1 MKFATVCSGIEACS
15 SAWEPLGWKAQ
26 FFSEIEPFP
35 CEVLKHHYPTVPN
48 YGDMTQYKEWKD
60 GSVDVICGGTP
71 CQSFSVAGLRKGI
84 EDPRGNLMLTFGGIL
99 EKYKPRWMVWENVP
113 GVLSSNR
120 GKDFGTFLGMLG
132 ECGYGFAYRV
142 LNAEYFGVAQR
153 RRRVFVVGYLGDWK
167 RAASVLFEPESL
179 QGDLAK
185 SRKERQRTT
194 GDTENS
200 IGNCS
205 RYLGNAEGGNTD
217 KPNLTSR
224 NGPGV
229 NNQTNLVGYQ
239 TKAQMDVHPPLRAR
253 DYKGPDNDHDHALL
267 PCVPYTSSSFGQYA
281 EGVGT
286 LRAEGG
292 DLGGGSETI
301 SVAFSANMSEPDVN
315 SERTPPIKANHPPA
329 MANSMQVRRLTPT
342 ECERLQGFEDGHT
355 KIPYRNKSAD
365 ECPDGP
371 RYKALGN
378 SMAVPVMKWIG
389 ERIMRTEKIFNDM
402 E

>member
-26 FFSEIEPFP
+26 FFSEIGPFP

-48 YGDMTQYKEWKD
+48 YGDMNNYKEWKN
-60 GSVDVICGGTP
+60 GAVDVLCGGTP

-84 EDPRGNLMLTFGGIL
+84 ESPNGQLMLTFGAIL
-99 EKYKPRWMVWENVP
+99 EKYQPRWMVWENVP

-167 RAASVLFEPESL
+167 RPASVLFEPESL

-205 RYLGNAEGGNTD
+205 ELYPEYLGNAEGGNTD
-217 KPNLTSR
+217 KPNLTSQNTA
-224 NGPGV
+224 NGIS
-229 NNQTNLVGYQ
+229 NQTNLVGYQ

-301 SVAFSANMSEPDVN
+301 SV
-315 SERTPPIKANHPPA
+315 
-329 MANSMQVRRLTPT
+329 NSMQVRRLTPT

-355 KIPYRNKSAD
+355 KIPYRNKPAD

-389 ERIMRTEKIFNDM
+389 ERIMRTEKIFNELD
-402 E
+402 

>member
-15 SAWEPLGWKAQ
+15 SAWEPLGWEAQ

-48 YGDMTQYKEWKD
+48 YGDMTQYKEWKN

-84 EDPRGNLMLTFGGIL
+84 ESPNGQLMLTFGAIL
-99 EKYKPRWMVWENVP
+99 EKYQPRWMVWENVP

-142 LNAEYFGVAQR
+142 LDAQYFGVAQR

-167 RAASVLFEPESL
+167 RPASVLFEPESL
-179 QGDLAK
+179 QGDLAE
-185 SRKERQRTT
+185 SLKERQRTT
-194 GDTENS
+194 RDTENS
-200 IGNCS
+200 ARNCS
-205 RYLGNAEGGNTD
+205 ELPRVTPCLNGEELKRHVSNQMIGNAESWFYPEVTEKMGTI
-217 KPNLTSR
+217 TSR
-224 NGPGV
+224 MFNALG
-229 NNQTNLVGYQ
+229 
-239 TKAQMDVHPPLRAR
+239 AR
-253 DYKGPDNDHDHALL
+253 DVEEGAL
-267 PCVPYTSSSFGQYA
+267 VPQAYTSSSFGQYA

-292 DLGGGSETI
+292 DLGGGSKTI
-301 SVAFSANMSEPDVN
+301 AIQDGFSSQNGRNWNIEKSFTLNSTDKHSV
-315 SERTPPIKANHPPA
+315 
-329 MANSMQVRRLTPT
+329 ANSMQVRRLTPT

-378 SMAVPVMKWIG
+378 SMAVPVMQWIG
-389 ERIMRTEKIFNDM
+389 ERIMRTEKIFNEMD
-402 E
+402 

>member
-15 SAWEPLGWKAQ
+15 SAWEPLGWEAQ

-48 YGDMTQYKEWKD
+48 YGDMTQYKEWKN

-84 EDPRGNLMLTFGGIL
+84 ESPNGQLMLTFGAIL
-99 EKYKPRWMVWENVP
+99 EKYQPRWMVWENVP

-142 LNAEYFGVAQR
+142 LDAQYFGVAQR
-153 RRRVFVVGYLGDWK
+153 RRRVFVVGYSGDWK
-167 RAASVLFEPESL
+167 RPASVLFEPESL
-179 QGDLAK
+179 QGDLAE
-185 SRKERQRTT
+185 SLKERQRTT
-194 GDTENS
+194 RDTENS
-200 IGNCS
+200 ARNCS
-205 RYLGNAEGGNTD
+205 ELPRVTPCLNGEELKRHVSNQMIGNAESWFYPEVTEKMGTI
-217 KPNLTSR
+217 TSR
-224 NGPGV
+224 MFNALG
-229 NNQTNLVGYQ
+229 
-239 TKAQMDVHPPLRAR
+239 AR
-253 DYKGPDNDHDHALL
+253 DVEEGAL
-267 PCVPYTSSSFGQYA
+267 VPQAYTSSSFGQYA

-292 DLGGGSETI
+292 DLGGGSKTI
-301 SVAFSANMSEPDVN
+301 AIQDGFSSQNGRNWNIEKSFTLNSTDKHSV
-315 SERTPPIKANHPPA
+315 
-329 MANSMQVRRLTPT
+329 ANSMQVRRLTPT

-378 SMAVPVMKWIG
+378 SMAVPVMQWIG
-389 ERIMRTEKIFNDM
+389 ERIMRTEKIFNELD
-402 E
+402 

>member
-35 CEVLKHHYPTVPN
+35 CEVLKYHYPTVPN

-60 GSVDVICGGTP
+60 GSVDVLCGGTP
-71 CQSFSVAGLRKGI
+71 CQSFSFAGLRKGI
-84 EDPRGNLMLTFGGIL
+84 ESPNGQLMLTFGAIL
-99 EKYKPRWMVWENVP
+99 KKYQPRWMVWENVP

-167 RAASVLFEPESL
+167 RPASVLFEPESL
-179 QGDLAK
+179 QRNLAE
-185 SRKERQRTT
+185 SRKKGQGTT
-194 GDTENS
+194 RDTENS

-205 RYLGNAEGGNTD
+205 ELPKVTPCLNGEELKRHVSNQMIGNAESWFIPEYLGN
-217 KPNLTSR
+217 
-224 NGPGV
+224 
-229 NNQTNLVGYQ
+229 
-239 TKAQMDVHPPLRAR
+239 
-253 DYKGPDNDHDHALL
+253 
-267 PCVPYTSSSFGQYA
+267 
-281 EGVGT
+281 
-286 LRAEGG
+286 AEGG

-301 SVAFSANMSEPDVN
+301 AIQGDGGTSMSANGMGWKKEQSFTLNTTDKHSVAFSSTMSQPDATV
-315 SERTPPIKANHPPA
+315 EKTPSMKSYGPPA
-329 MANSMQVRRLTPT
+329 IANNMQVRRLTPT

-378 SMAVPVMKWIG
+378 SMAVPVMKCIG
-389 ERIMRTEKIFNDM
+389 ERIIRTEKIFYDM

>member
-15 SAWEPLGWKAQ
+15 SAWEPLGWEAQ
-26 FFSEIEPFP
+26 FFSEIDPFP
-35 CEVLKHHYPTVPN
+35 CEVLRHHHPTVPN

-84 EDPRGNLMLTFGGIL
+84 ESPNGQLMLTFGAIL
-99 EKYKPRWMVWENVP
+99 KKYQPRWMVWENVP

-132 ECGYGFAYRV
+132 ELGYGFAYRV

-167 RAASVLFEPESL
+167 RPASVLFEPESL
-179 QGDLAK
+179 RGDLAK

-194 GDTENS
+194 RDTENS

-205 RYLGNAEGGNTD
+205 RYLGNAEGGN
-217 KPNLTSR
+217 
-224 NGPGV
+224 
-229 NNQTNLVGYQ
+229 QTNLVGQ
-239 TKAQMDVHPPLRAR
+239 KMGTITSRMFNALGAR
-253 DYKGPDNDHDHALL
+253 DVEEGAL
-267 PCVPYTSSSFGQYA
+267 VPQAYTSSSFGQYA

-301 SVAFSANMSEPDVN
+301 SV
-315 SERTPPIKANHPPA
+315 
-329 MANSMQVRRLTPT
+329 NSMQVRRLTPT

-378 SMAVPVMKWIG
+378 SMAVPVMQWIG
-389 ERIMRTEKIFNDM
+389 ERIMRTEKIFNELD
-402 E
+402 

>member
-15 SAWEPLGWKAQ
+15 SAWEPLGWEAQ

-84 EDPRGNLMLTFGGIL
+84 ESPNGQLMLTFGAIL
-99 EKYKPRWMVWENVP
+99 KKYQPRWMVWENVP

-153 RRRVFVVGYLGDWK
+153 RRRVFVVGYSGDWK
-167 RAASVLFEPESL
+167 RPVSVLFEPESL

-205 RYLGNAEGGNTD
+205 WYLGNAKGGNLD
-217 KPNLTSR
+217 KPNLTTQNTGGAGIS
-224 NGPGV
+224 
-229 NNQTNLVGYQ
+229 NQTNLVGEKMG
-239 TKAQMDVHPPLRAR
+239 TITSRMFNALGAR
-253 DYKGPDNDHDHALL
+253 DVEEGAL
-267 PCVPYTSSSFGQYA
+267 VPQAYTSSSFGQYA

-301 SVAFSANMSEPDVN
+301 SV
-315 SERTPPIKANHPPA
+315 
-329 MANSMQVRRLTPT
+329 NSMQVRRLTPT

-389 ERIMRTEKIFNDM
+389 ERIMRTEKIFNELD
-402 E
+402 

>member
-15 SAWEPLGWKAQ
+15 SAWEPLGWEAQ

-48 YGDMTQYKEWKD
+48 YGDMTQYKEWKN

-84 EDPRGNLMLTFGGIL
+84 ESPNGQLMLTFGAIL
-99 EKYKPRWMVWENVP
+99 EKYQPRWMVWENVP

-142 LNAEYFGVAQR
+142 LDAQYFGVAQR

-167 RAASVLFEPESL
+167 RPASVLFEPESL
-179 QGDLAK
+179 QGDLAE
-185 SRKERQRTT
+185 SLKERQRTT
-194 GDTENS
+194 RDTENS
-200 IGNCS
+200 ARNCS
-205 RYLGNAEGGNTD
+205 ELPRVTPCLNGEELKRHVSNQMIGNAESWFYPEVTEKMGTI
-217 KPNLTSR
+217 TSR
-224 NGPGV
+224 MFNALG
-229 NNQTNLVGYQ
+229 
-239 TKAQMDVHPPLRAR
+239 AR
-253 DYKGPDNDHDHALL
+253 DVEEGAL
-267 PCVPYTSSSFGQYA
+267 VPQAYTSSSFGQYA

-292 DLGGGSETI
+292 DLGGGSKTI
-301 SVAFSANMSEPDVN
+301 AIQDGFSSQNGRNWNIEKSFTLNSTDKHSV
-315 SERTPPIKANHPPA
+315 
-329 MANSMQVRRLTPT
+329 ANSMQVRRLTPT

-355 KIPYRNKSAD
+355 KIPYRNKPAD

-378 SMAVPVMKWIG
+378 SMAVPVMQWIG
-389 ERIMRTEKIFNDM
+389 ERIMRTEKIFNELD
-402 E
+402 

>member
-15 SAWEPLGWKAQ
+15 SAWEPLGWEAQ

-84 EDPRGNLMLTFGGIL
+84 ESPNGQLMLTFGAIL
-99 EKYKPRWMVWENVP
+99 EKYQPRWMVWENVP

-132 ECGYGFAYRV
+132 ELGYGFAYRV
-142 LNAEYFGVAQR
+142 LDAQYFGVAQR

-167 RAASVLFEPESL
+167 RPASVLLEPESL

-185 SRKERQRTT
+185 SHKERQRTT
-194 GDTENS
+194 RDTENS
-200 IGNCS
+200 VRNCSELPRVTPCLNGEELYRHVSNQMIGNAES
-205 RYLGNAEGGNTD
+205 WFYPEYLGNAEGGNLD

-224 NGPGV
+224 NSPGV
-229 NNQTNLVGYQ
+229 NNQTNLVGQ
-239 TKAQMDVHPPLRAR
+239 KMGTITSRMFNALGAR
-253 DYKGPDNDHDHALL
+253 DVEEGALL
-267 PCVPYTSSSFGQYA
+267 A
-281 EGVGT
+281 EGY
-286 LRAEGG
+286 
-292 DLGGGSETI
+292 
-301 SVAFSANMSEPDVN
+301 
-315 SERTPPIKANHPPA
+315 
-329 MANSMQVRRLTPT
+329 QVRRLTPK

-389 ERIMRTEKIFNDM
+389 ERIMRTEKIFNELD
-402 E
+402 